1 MLSGARLRAST
12 IIALAGLL
20 IFCVGAKP
28 EWLGWSHT
36 ATVGFVKISVFL
48 LGLGIIC
55 AGGLLGLTGLWKGTP
70 RTIASDIGMRL
81 VGTGYVISIF
91 SGMAD
96 VFGFGSQPPP
106 LTPYFGPIQAAGV
119 ILGQA
124 VIAFG
129 FLMMIPYRVLLRRK
143 K

>member
-1 MLSGARLRAST
+1 MPSITRLRAG
-12 IIALAGLL
+12 IIVALAGLFL
-20 IFCVGAKP
+20 FAVGAKP

-36 ATVGFVKISVFL
+36 STVGFVKISTLL

-55 AGGLLGLTGLWKGTP
+55 AGGLIGVTTLWKGIP
-70 RTIASDIGMRL
+70 RSIVSDIGMRL

-124 VIAFG
+124 VIAIG
-129 FLMMIPYRVLLRRK
+129 FLMMIPYRGIFRGPK
-143 K
+143 